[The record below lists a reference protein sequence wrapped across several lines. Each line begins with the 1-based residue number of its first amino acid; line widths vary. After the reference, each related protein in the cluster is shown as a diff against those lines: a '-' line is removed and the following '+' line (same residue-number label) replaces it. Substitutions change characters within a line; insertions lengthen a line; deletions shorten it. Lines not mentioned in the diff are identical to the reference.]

1 VHTPSR
7 RRLRNAAICCS
18 VALAVLG
25 AACGGGDD
33 DDSGGGGESSGTP
46 VQGGEIVYGLEAE
59 NSGGWCLPEGQLAI
73 SGIMVARAIYDTLT
87 VPDMDGDYQP
97 FLAESVTPSA
107 DYQQWTIKLREGIT
121 FHDGSPLTATVV
133 KNNLDAYRGQYPA
146 RKPLLFIFVLKPIT
160 AINVVDDLTL
170 TVDVAVPWPAFPA
183 YLFSS
188 GRLGIVAQAQLD
200 DPETCDTHLIGT
212 GPFQMYDGTEEV
224 GEWVVNDHL
233 TAKRNESYWWKDAED
248 RQLPYADSVT
258 FRPIVD
264 ATARLNALQSGQVN
278 AMHTSDAATV
288 ESLEAEADAD
298 TVNLVQ
304 SSDYAEVSYGMMNV
318 SKPPFDNPLARQAVA
333 YGLDRDLFNQVINLD
348 LFEMASGPFGPG
360 EMGYLKD
367 AGFPTYDLDKA
378 KELAKQYESES
389 GQTFEFTLTHTNDPS
404 TTRSAQ
410 FIQEQAAKAGVKV
423 NLKGIEQAQLIN
435 TALGG
440 DFQAISWR
448 NHPGGD
454 PDTQYIWWYGGS
466 PVNFGRIDDPE
477 INALLDQA
485 RSEPDKAKRVSIYED
500 VNREFAKEVYDLW
513 LNWTEWNI
521 ATAPEVEG
529 VFGPSLPTGEEPFP
543 GLAAGHTV
551 AGMWV
556 EK

>member
-1 VHTPSR
+1 MLRASR
-7 RRLRNAAICCS
+7 NRLGTTITG
-18 VALAVLG
+18 VALAL
-25 AACGGGDD
+25 ALLASACGGGDD
-33 DDSGGGGESSGTP
+33 DSNGGSGGDETGTP
-46 VQGGEIVYGLEAE
+46 VEGGEIVYGLEAE

-73 SGIMVARAIYDTLT
+73 SGIMVARALYDTLT
-87 VPDMDGDYQP
+87 VPDFEGNYQP

-107 DYQQWTIKLREGIT
+107 DYTQWTVKLREGIT
-121 FHDGSPLTATVV
+121 FHDGSPLNAQVV

-146 RKPLLFIFVLKPIT
+146 RKPLLFIFVLQPI
-160 AINVVDDLTL
+160 AAVDVVDDLTL
-170 TVDVAVPWPAFPA
+170 NITTSVPWVAFPA

-200 DPETCDTHLIGT
+200 DPATCDTNLIGT
-212 GPFQMYDGTEEV
+212 GPFKLQ
-224 GEWVVNDHL
+224 EWVQNDHL
-233 TAKRNESYWWKDAED
+233 TATKNESYWRKDDEG

-264 ATARLNALQSGQVN
+264 AEARVNALLSGQIN
-278 AMHTSDAATV
+278 SMHTSGAPAV
-288 ESLEAEADAD
+288 ETLEGEADND
-298 TVNLVQ
+298 NVNLLQ
-304 SSDYAEVSYGMMNV
+304 SSDWAEVSYGMLNA
-318 SKPPFDNPLARQAVA
+318 SKPPFDNPKARQAVA

-360 EMGYLKD
+360 ESGYLED
-367 AGFPTYDLDKA
+367 AGFPAYDLDKA
-378 KELAKQYESES
+378 KQLVKEYEAES
-389 GQTFEFTLTHTNDPS
+389 GGPFEFTLTYTNDPD
-404 TTRSAQ
+404 TTRTAT
-410 FIQEQAAKAGVKV
+410 FIQEQVGKSGVKV

-440 DFQAISWR
+440 DFDAISWR

-454 PDTQYIWWYGGS
+454 PDTQYIWWYGKS

-477 INALLDQA
+477 INSLLDQA
-485 RSEPDKAKRVSIYED
+485 RSEPDAAKRKVLYED
-500 VNREFAKEVYDLW
+500 VNREFGKEAYNLW

-521 ATAPEVEG
+521 ATSPDVKG
-529 VFGPSLPTGEEPFP
+529 VLGPVLPTGQEPFP

-551 AGMWV
+551 AGMWI